1 MSLHKASM
9 GALLLPF
16 RLILPATICSVLLP
30 CEREMTPE
38 DQELGSRSALS
49 EMRVTLHNFFSRSD
63 LSKRGYN
70 IRSNDRRK
78 TRRRNIFTIFK
89 GHTNAGLLLAIVSG
103 WLAD

>member
-1 MSLHKASM
+1 M
-9 GALLLPF
+9 GTLLLPF
-16 RLILPATICSVLLP
+16 RLLLPATICSVLLP

-38 DQELGSRSALS
+38 DQGLGSRSALS
-49 EMRVTLHNFFSRSD
+49 EMRVTFHNFFFHSD

-70 IRSNDRRK
+70 FCSNDHRK

-89 GHTNAGLLLAIVSG
+89 SHTNAGLLLAIVSG